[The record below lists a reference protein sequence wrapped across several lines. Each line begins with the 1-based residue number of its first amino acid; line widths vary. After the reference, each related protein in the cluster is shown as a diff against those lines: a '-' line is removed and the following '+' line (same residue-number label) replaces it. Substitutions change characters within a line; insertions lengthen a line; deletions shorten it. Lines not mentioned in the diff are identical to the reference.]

1 VTGTIHPITMPKW
14 GIEMQ
19 EGTVTAWHFA
29 PGQSV
34 AKGDALL
41 DVETEKIVNSVE
53 APVSG
58 VLRRIIGA
66 PGEVRAVGE
75 LIGVFAGADVPEAE
89 VERFIGSFVAADAS
103 FEPRTTTPQ
112 SAAPAST
119 AAPAP
124 ATAGPA
130 VADTDAEGDARVS
143 PIARRVAIELGV
155 DLGQVRGTGRNG
167 RISKQD
173 VEAFAAARGAT
184 AAGAAASAGAARAHD
199 STAASAPIAGETPAV
214 SRERLSATRATI
226 ARRLLESKQQIPHFR
241 LCITVDAAPAVA
253 HRAALRDR
261 GIAVSLNDLVVRA
274 CALALVQHRDL
285 NARFEGDEI
294 LRYRDADVCVAV
306 ATDAGLMTPVV
317 RAANAKEVRQIAAE
331 TADLADKARTG
342 RLAREDIAGGSFTVS
357 NLGMHGVER
366 FDAVI
371 NPPQVAILAVGAVR
385 SAIVPIGGAP
395 AVGQVMELTLSCDHR
410 VVDGAVGAG
419 FLATLRDLL
428 EHPDR
433 L

>member
-1 VTGTIHPITMPKW
+1 VTGAIHPITMPKW

-19 EGTVTAWHFA
+19 EGTVTAWHFT
-29 PGQSV
+29 PGQTV
-34 AKGDALL
+34 TKGDALL

-66 PGEVRAVGE
+66 PGEVRSVGE
-75 LIGVFAGADVPEAE
+75 LIGVFAGADVPDAE

-103 FEPRTTTPQ
+103 FEPRATAPQ
-112 SAAPAST
+112 SAASAPT
-119 AAPAP
+119 ATPAP
-124 ATAGPA
+124 AAARPA
-130 VADTDAEGDARVS
+130 ASDADGDARVS

-155 DLGQVRGTGRNG
+155 DLAQVRGTGRNG

-173 VEAFAAARGAT
+173 VEAFAAARGAP
-184 AAGAAASAGAARAHD
+184 AARA
-199 STAASAPIAGETPAV
+199 AATSPDAARANDPAAAYASVAGETAAV
-214 SRERLSATRATI
+214 SRERLSTTRATI

-241 LCITVDAAPAVA
+241 LCITVDAAPLVA

-261 GIAVSLNDLVVRA
+261 GLAVSLNDLVVRA
-274 CALALVQHRDL
+274 CALALIEHRDL
-285 NARFEGDEI
+285 NARFEGEEI

-317 RAANAKEVRQIAAE
+317 RAANTKQVPQIAAE
-331 TADLADKARTG
+331 TADLAGKARAG
-342 RLAREDIAGGSFTVS
+342 RLAREDITGGSFTVS

-385 SAIVPIGGAP
+385 SAVVPVAGAP

-419 FLATLRDLL
+419 FLATLRGLL
-428 EHPDR
+428 ERPDR